1 MDGIK
6 NFTTFVSPT
15 QTRCKSNKIR
25 WEVNTM
31 EIINKKVPKEKD
43 VNTFKLNYMEIIE
56 GQEPK
61 TAEQPK
67 TQPVAPMIQPK
78 EKLTVGQWVLTLFL
92 MMLPLVNIIMPFVWA
107 FGGNK
112 DERENWAKATLVWWL
127 IGFIIAVCVISCVGF
142 AAIGALVASDFK

>member
-1 MDGIK
+1 
-6 NFTTFVSPT
+6 
-15 QTRCKSNKIR
+15 
-25 WEVNTM
+25 M
-31 EIINKKVPKEKD
+31 EIVSKRAPKDKD
-43 VNTFKLNYMEIIE
+43 VKTFKLNYMEIIE

-92 MMLPLVNIIMPFVWA
+92 MWLPLVNIVMPFVWA

-112 DERENWAKATLVWWL
+112 DERENWAKAILIWWL
-127 IGFIIAVCVISCVGF
+127 IGIIVAVCVISCVGLAVVGSMF
-142 AAIGALVASDFK
+142 SNV